1 MSIILNERDVAR
13 EAIETRQLGSNPVET
28 LSLVAKYLRQE
39 NGYSKRE
46 VRTKL
51 DELMLQW
58 DPRTNLV
65 TWSDMLDS
73 LTKQSDKH
81 PLRCVDEVCITRGEL
96 DTIDAIDGIQLQRL
110 AFTLLCVS
118 KYWDAVNKENNGWVN
133 ATDRDIMAM
142 ANIRTSVQRQ
152 SYMYN
157 KLWSMGLIGYSR
169 RVDNLNTRVEF
180 TDRDSDVVLHISDF
194 RNLGNQY
201 MLYRGMQYI
210 RCAQCGL
217 VVKKNGNK
225 QKYCPSC
232 AAEAYVQ
239 RSVESVTRGR
249 AAGKQQ
255 VS

>member
-13 EAIETRQLGSNPVET
+13 EAIETRRLGNNTVET
-28 LSLVAKYLRQE
+28 LALVAKYLRQE

-51 DELMLQW
+51 GELLLQC
-58 DPRTNLV
+58 DPRANLV
-65 TWSDMLDS
+65 SWSDMLDS

-81 PLRCVDEVCITRGEL
+81 PLKCVDEICVTNNEL
-96 DTIDAIDGIQLQRL
+96 DLIGGIDGVQLQRL

-118 KYWDAVNKENNGWVN
+118 KFWDIINQNNNGWVN
-133 ATDRDIMAM
+133 ASDKEIMEM

-152 SYMYN
+152 SAMYN
-157 KLWSMGLIGYSR
+157 KLWRLGLIGYSK
-169 RVDNLNTRVEF
+169 RVDNLNIQVLF
-180 TDRDSDVVLHISDF
+180 TDNGGEVELHISDF

-201 MLYRGMQYI
+201 MMYRGMPYI

-217 VVKKNGNK
+217 AVKKTGNR

-239 RSVESVTRGR
+239 QSVESVTRGR
-249 AAGKQQ
+249 AA
-255 VS
+255 SRTA

>member
-13 EAIETRQLGSNPVET
+13 EAIETRQLGNKPVET
-28 LSLVAKYLRQE
+28 LALVAKYLKQE

-51 DELMLQW
+51 DELMLQC

-65 TWSDMLDS
+65 SWSDILDS
-73 LTKQSDKH
+73 LTRQSDRH
-81 PLRCVDEVCITRGEL
+81 PLRCVDEVCITEKEL
-96 DTIDAIDGIQLQRL
+96 GVIGDIDGVQLQRL

-118 KYWDAVNKENNGWVN
+118 KYWDIVNPDNNGWVN
-133 ATDRDIMAM
+133 ASDRDIMTM

-152 SYMYN
+152 SAMFN

-169 RVDNLNTRVEF
+169 RVDNLNTRVLF
-180 TDRDSDVVLHISDF
+180 ADKDSAVVLRISDF

-201 MLYRGMQYI
+201 MLHRGMTYI

-217 VVKKNGNK
+217 VVKKSGNR

-232 AAEAYVQ
+232 AAETYVQ

-249 AAGKQQ
+249 VANHT
-255 VS
+255 